1 MILQE
6 DMFGSAHQAVIKHKE
21 KIEESKLEEIVLP
34 TEDKNLPHTSVKIF
48 TN

>member
-21 KIEESKLEEIVLP
+21 KIEESKKMFPNADADNFPVLRA
-34 TEDKNLPHTSVKIF
+34 DSN
-48 TN
+48 